1 MHLYLLGIATIQV
14 KHILLDALKLL
25 MADVKRK
32 FEIQEYRGFDILG
45 FHSELCYFS
54 FLYSKQ

>member
-25 MADVKRK
+25 AHGGCEKKV
-32 FEIQEYRGFDILG
+32 
-45 FHSELCYFS
+45 
-54 FLYSKQ
+54 